1 MLVFRAHLSPH
12 CSVESRILEYFLHT
26 LRMILP
32 CSCLH
37 GVLREL
43 QAFSEISR
51 YFTLRTR
58 LRRFDRRLD
67 THTEAFPSILILPQG
82 PRKVQKAS
90 KASKDENRP
99 SRKAFGRIDAP
110 FGRMD
115 TDSGEWLIALVEC
128 CWIRA
133 NGL

>member
-1 MLVFRAHLSPH
+1 MLGFRAHLSPH

-37 GVLREL
+37 GVLREFQVFL
-43 QAFSEISR
+43 EISR

-58 LRRFDRRLD
+58 LRCFDRRLD
-67 THTEAFPSILILPQG
+67 TRTKAFPSILILPQG
-82 PRKVQKAS
+82 PPKVRKAS

-99 SRKAFGRIDAP
+99 SRKAFGQIDAP
-110 FGRMD
+110 FERMN
-115 TDSGEWLIALVEC
+115 TDSGEWMIALVEC

-133 NGL
+133 NDL